1 MNGADLMAPLKKTTT
16 TTTKPRELT
25 KPQPD
30 LFLPNGRARKTLPKP
45 YVSALRA
52 PDGGPD
58 DGLDDRPDDGPD
70 DGPDDELDDG
80 PDDGPDDR
88 LAG

>member
-1 MNGADLMAPLKKTTT
+1 MNGADLMAPLKKK
-16 TTTKPRELT
+16 TTTKPREIT

-52 PDGGPD
+52 PDGG
-58 DGLDDRPDDGPD
+58 LDDRQDDGPD